1 MPLAQLLAG
10 FQSLPLLPTSKL
22 GPSGADSQV
31 GRFVYV
37 LGPVGL
43 SNELSYDAGNFSH
56 CHCNPPQV
64 FTVRGF
70 EALFPHAGTLG
81 YMVCLAPQFLLVYPH
96 ANMGPPHLPAITLLQ
111 VLSAL
116 ASHLCPFYQSE

>member
-1 MPLAQLLAG
+1 MPLAPLSAG

-43 SNELSYDAGNFSH
+43 SNELSYDAGNFFH

-70 EALFPHAGTLG
+70 EALFPCPTL
-81 YMVCLAPQFLLVYPH
+81 VPCLAWSVHSPVV
-96 ANMGPPHLPAITLLQ
+96 LPD
-111 VLSAL
+111 LSACKCGTAQS
-116 ASHLCPFYQSE
+116 ASHHLA